1 MDGAI
6 VASVFYLKQIN
17 LHVVN
22 SFLGRWTCSFVFYFW
37 GECTFL
43 PVPADCPAP
52 ALLLSVALSKESP
65 MSRLSP
71 LSLRSLLRCTL
82 EQTPARE
89 TLLGNPGAPAEYTDV
104 GEIVACLHQ
113 LCSEQQSLCNCR
125 LQFIFLQWELQST
138 GLLSGRPLD
147 KCGRSFLWLAEL
159 MRHILRLGCRGC
171 EWSNRYFQVTWST
184 FKRSFNKDASFFPIH
199 L

>member
-1 MDGAI
+1 MITFLINGCRKCLI
-6 VASVFYLKQIN
+6 SNIEICVLLYINSYL
-17 LHVVN
+17 
-22 SFLGRWTCSFVFYFW
+22 GWWTCNFIFYSRRK
-37 GECTFL
+37 CTFL
-43 PVPADCPAP
+43 PVPADSPVPAS
-52 ALLLSVALSKESP
+52 LLSVSLSKESP
-65 MSRLSP
+65 MSRLTP

-89 TLLGNPGAPAEYTDV
+89 TLLGNRGAPAEYTV
-104 GEIVACLHQ
+104 IREIVACLQQ
-113 LCSEQQSLCNCR
+113 LCSGQQSLCNCR

-159 MRHILRLGCRGC
+159 MRQILRLGCRGC

-184 FKRSFNKDASFFPIH
+184 F
-199 L
+199 